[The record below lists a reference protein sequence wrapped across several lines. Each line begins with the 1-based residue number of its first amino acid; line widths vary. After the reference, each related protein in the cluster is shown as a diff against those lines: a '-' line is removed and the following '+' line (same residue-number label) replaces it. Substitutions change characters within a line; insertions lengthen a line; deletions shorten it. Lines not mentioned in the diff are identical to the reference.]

1 MITIIRNSLK
11 NLSRSYDRSEDVG
24 AFIRKICIDSLLD
37 IKNDEIDV
45 IVNQGGDLN
54 IKYNDNEYF
63 VDIKMQNINKTY
75 SFPNMISIKKAKDI
89 LSIPNKH
96 IIYIFVEY
104 EEYDTFNK
112 LRIDKISV
120 QRIET
125 LNWGYLYI
133 QNLGKGQLQIKNMTK
148 DEFYFN
154 NNVTREE
161 WLIKLKE
168 KGAEYYD
175 NLMLKVVEY
184 KTEWEKD
191 EPLDN

>member
-1 MITIIRNSLK
+1 MITIIRDSLK